1 VSKGEEPSGAV
12 TVGKFMVPCNSRI
25 ARPDGV
31 CKSCGSGLLASGVD
45 VDVVEMF
52 FDMCTGVTEGHVCVV
67 IVSFYALL
75 CVMSTST
82 MDVLRVG
89 CYRPVVCVVVW

>member
-1 VSKGEEPSGAV
+1 VSEGDESSGAV
-12 TVGKFMVPCNSRI
+12 TVGKFMVPCSSSI

-45 VDVVEMF
+45 DVEMF
-52 FDMCTGVTEGHVCVV
+52 FDMCTGVTEGHVCVA

-75 CVMSTST
+75 CVMFTST
-82 MDVLRVG
+82 MDLLFVG
-89 CYRPVVCVVVW
+89 CHRPVVCVVVW